1 MPRYS
6 TLKLVQNAV
15 EGNYAV
21 PAINII
27 DPLSLR
33 AVIDAANKIGTP
45 LIVQT
50 SVKTVRLF
58 GAKTLASAFEEAMV
72 GITVPVTLHLD
83 HCPDRKVVTEAIAAG
98 WNSVLFDASDRDFDQ
113 AVAETREVVAE
124 AHAANVEVES
134 EIENIVGIEDG
145 VGSDSATHAYSVET
159 LVGAATDCGVDLLAP
174 ALGTSH
180 GVYHAQPVL
189 LPERAAEIVAQ
200 TDIPIVLHGGTGLSN
215 QEFQAFIDAG
225 VGKINVSTA
234 LKHAYMKSS
243 LAFLRDVAEAEDKW
257 EPVQLFDAQVTAS
270 QEIVKEFATIFGSIG
285 KA

>member
-1 MPRYS
+1 MSRYS

-33 AVIDAANKIGTP
+33 AVIRAADEIGSP

-58 GAKTLASAFEEAMV
+58 GAKTLVSAFDDAMAEV
-72 GITVPVTLHLD
+72 SVPVTLHLD
-83 HCPDRKVVTEAIAAG
+83 HCPDRKILTEAIATG
-98 WNSVLFDASDRDFDQ
+98 WDSALFDASDRDFDQ
-113 AVAETREVVAE
+113 AVTETREVVIE
-124 AHAANVEVES
+124 AHSFGVEVES
-134 EIENIVGIEDG
+134 EIENIVGVEDG
-145 VGSDSATHAYSVET
+145 VGSNAATHAYSVET
-159 LVGAATDCGVDLLAP
+159 LLRAATDCGVDLLAP

-180 GVYHAQPVL
+180 GVYRDHPIL
-189 LPERAAEIVAQ
+189 LPERAAEIISR
-200 TDIPIVLHGGTGLSN
+200 TPIPIVLHGGTGLSDE
-215 QEFQAFIDAG
+215 EFRLFIDAG
-225 VGKINVSTA
+225 VGKINISTA

-243 LAFLRDVAEAEDKW
+243 LAFLRDVAEAEDAW
-257 EPVQLFDAQVTAS
+257 EPVQLLNAQTRACHK
-270 QEIVKEFATIFGSIG
+270 IVKEFATIFGSIG